1 VNAPSKHHFLP
12 EFYLRRWAG
21 EDGQFTRFTSVHAGK
36 IAVRR
41 THPAQAG
48 FKHDLYRLPGDH
60 ADDMAAQLLE
70 WGFFRHVD
78 NDAARALAIL
88 LGEAPSAWATDTR
101 SGWSR
106 FLLSLLHRT
115 PRHWEQILDKLAR
128 LDAETLLEV
137 QVRYTELRGPTDPET
152 FNDWIAARDRVYIE
166 KERYKMA
173 ARAIDNEELGTS
185 INNIEWRVH
194 DLSQAN
200 HALLTS
206 DNAIV
211 LVAINLPEGHL
222 ALPISPT
229 NLFVAA
235 RHRKFHSQ
243 IETLARTDP
252 SRLVRGVNRLTVE
265 RADEVVIAH
274 DESQRLFIQR
284 HFGTRRI
291 RTFGVEDSTTETVLS
306 SVDPET
312 AP

>member
-1 VNAPSKHHFLP
+1 MNAPSKHHFLP
-12 EFYLRRWAG
+12 EFYLRQWAG
-21 EDGQFTRFTSVHAGK
+21 EHGQLTRFTPVHAGK

-41 THPAQAG
+41 AHPAQAG
-48 FKHDLYRLPGDH
+48 FKNDLYRLPGDH

-78 NDAARALAIL
+78 NEAARALAIL
-88 LGEAPSAWATDTR
+88 VSEAPWEWATDTR

-115 PRHWEQILDKLAR
+115 PRHWERILDELAR
-128 LDAETLLEV
+128 LDAETLPEV
-137 QVRYTELRGPTDPET
+137 QARYAELRGPTDPET
-152 FNDWIAARDRVYIE
+152 VDEWIAARDPAHLE
-166 KERYKMA
+166 KERYKMV
-173 ARAIDNEELGTS
+173 ARAIDNAELGTS

-194 DLSQAN
+194 DLSRAN

-206 DNAIV
+206 DNAVV

-229 NLFVAA
+229 KFFVAA
-235 RHRKFHSQ
+235 RHRKFHAQ
-243 IETLARTDP
+243 IETLARTNP

-274 DESQRLFIQR
+274 DESQRLFIER
-284 HFGTRRI
+284 HFGTKRI
-291 RTFGVEDSTTETVLS
+291 RTFGVDDSKADADVLAGRS
-306 SVDPET
+306 
-312 AP
+312 